1 MSNILRRRLVIFII
15 VPAVV
20 LSGAYFISS
29 IPYLKYTR
37 GIYQFLAFVLVADLA
52 VALKGRWRDAVTVV
66 ATTLFGLAATEL
78 VCAGLEADP
87 SVETRGFSI
96 SRPVLG
102 WGPSAPGIY
111 HGRRTG
117 PGGAL
122 IYDSDYTIGDRL
134 LRRTLSAPAG
144 PTVAFFGDSMTFG
157 QGLADSETL
166 PQVYADLTGRKT
178 RVLNFGFPGY
188 GPQQFLRPLETGL
201 FDPLLSDTK
210 IFVYETAAWHAERSS
225 CLAGFMVRAPRYE
238 LRNGKPVF
246 VGACAEGLARVWRE
260 IFVDGAAFRRF
271 IRPIETAVGPADIE
285 LYLAELRRCAEL
297 VKQKY
302 GARLVIL
309 YLGGNDKYLAKSG
322 FTDAMIEDRLRR
334 SGIDLIDATLSPKDF
349 PPGTLLAIPGD
360 GHPTAIA
367 NRARAALLQ
376 HFLAVASASSGATVT
391 LK

>member
-1 MSNILRRRLVIFII
+1 MNCAMANRF
-15 VPAVV
+15 
-20 LSGAYFISS
+20 SS
-29 IPYLKYTR
+29 A
-37 GIYQFLAFVLVADLA
+37 LAR
-52 VALKGRWRDAVTVV
+52 KGWR
-66 ATTLFGLAATEL
+66 
-78 VCAGLEADP
+78 
-87 SVETRGFSI
+87 
-96 SRPVLG
+96 
-102 WGPSAPGIY
+102 
-111 HGRRTG
+111 
-117 PGGAL
+117 
-122 IYDSDYTIGDRL
+122 
-134 LRRTLSAPAG
+134 
-144 PTVAFFGDSMTFG
+144 
-157 QGLADSETL
+157 
-166 PQVYADLTGRKT
+166 
-178 RVLNFGFPGY
+178 
-188 GPQQFLRPLETGL
+188 
-201 FDPLLSDTK
+201 
-210 IFVYETAAWHAERSS
+210 
-225 CLAGFMVRAPRYE
+225 
-238 LRNGKPVF
+238 
-246 VGACAEGLARVWRE
+246 RVWRE